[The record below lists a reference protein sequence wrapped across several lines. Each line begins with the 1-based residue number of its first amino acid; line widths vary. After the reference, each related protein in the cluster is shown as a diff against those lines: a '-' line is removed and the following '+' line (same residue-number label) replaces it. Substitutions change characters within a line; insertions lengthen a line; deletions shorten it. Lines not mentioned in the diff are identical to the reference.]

1 MEEKMEEPV
10 ILPSQIPPDEIQEEF
25 LRTSAGPGGQKINKT
40 SSAVRLIFDAA
51 NTVLLDEA
59 GRIRLQILA
68 GSSARLADGR
78 IVIQSSES
86 RSLQHNRLLALEK
99 LASLITKAS
108 KAPRKRKK
116 TRPAYSSVL
125 KRLSDKKKRSEV
137 KKGRR
142 NTSFE

>member
-1 MEEKMEEPV
+1 MEEKTENHIV
-10 ILPSQIPPDEIQEEF
+10 LPSQIPPEEIREEF

-59 GRIRLQILA
+59 GRIRLQIFA
-68 GSSARLADGR
+68 GSSSRLADGS
-78 IVIQSSES
+78 IVIQASES
-86 RSLQHNRLLALEK
+86 RSLQHNRTLALEK
-99 LASLITKAS
+99 LAALITKAA
-108 KAPRKRKK
+108 KVPRKRKK
-116 TRPAYSSVL
+116 TRPTYGSVL
-125 KRLSDKKKRSEV
+125 KRLSDKKNRSEV